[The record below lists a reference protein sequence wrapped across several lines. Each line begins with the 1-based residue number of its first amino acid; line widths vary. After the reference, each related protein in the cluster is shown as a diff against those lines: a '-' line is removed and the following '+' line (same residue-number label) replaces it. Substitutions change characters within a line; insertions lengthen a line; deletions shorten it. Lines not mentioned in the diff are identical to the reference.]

1 MADTWVFG
9 YGSLVDP
16 RSLARTI
23 DRLAEIG
30 VDAFQADLA
39 GFGRRWNYGTLAVG
53 ESVDE
58 PGREWRIVA
67 LGLEAAADESVNG
80 LIARVDDDDLAALDR
95 RERNYDRVDV
105 TAAMTIAVDI
115 DVGAVVTYVPRA
127 EPVERFEQARADGTA
142 AISKRYWDLVDNAFA
157 ALGPGQQERYRAT
170 TPDAGIPVVELH
182 ERFVPKTH
190 RPDAD

>member
-39 GFGRRWNYGTLAVG
+39 GYGRRWNYGTMAVG

-67 LGLEAAADESVNG
+67 LGLEVAAHESVNG

-105 TAAMTIAVDI
+105 TAAMTFAADI
-115 DVGAVVTYVPRA
+115 DVGAIVTYVPRA
-127 EPVERFEQARADGTA
+127 EPVERFERSRADGTA
-142 AISKRYWDLVDNAFA
+142 AISKRYWDLVDAAFA
-157 ALGPGQQERYRAT
+157 ALGPEQQERYRAT

-182 ERFVPKTH
+182 ERFVPRTH

>member
-23 DRLAEIG
+23 DRLAQLG
-30 VDAFQADLA
+30 VDAFEADLA
-39 GFGRRWNYGTLAVG
+39 GYGRRWNYGTLAVG

-67 LGLEAAADESVNG
+67 LGLTVAVAESVNG
-80 LIARVDDDDLAALDR
+80 LIARVDDADLAALDR

-105 TAAMTIAVDI
+105 TEAMTVAA
-115 DVGAVVTYVPRA
+115 GAEIGTVITYVPRP
-127 EPVERFEQARADGTA
+127 EPVERFEQARAEGTA

-157 ALGPGQQERYRAT
+157 SLGPDQRERYRAT
-170 TPDAGIPVVELH
+170 TPDPGIPVVELH
-182 ERFVPKTH
+182 ERFVPRTH